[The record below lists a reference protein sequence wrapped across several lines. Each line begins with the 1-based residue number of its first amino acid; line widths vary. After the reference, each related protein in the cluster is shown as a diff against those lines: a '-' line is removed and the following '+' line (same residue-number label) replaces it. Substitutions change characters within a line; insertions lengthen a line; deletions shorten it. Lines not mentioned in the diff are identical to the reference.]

1 MGNPGAVARSSAAVV
16 TTTVQGAELLA
27 QSRQLA
33 LRAQRRST
41 QTLNAYGDGVRFHL
55 AWCAEN
61 DLEPMVCSSLDTWT
75 ATLLDDGAAA
85 ATARARQLGVRRF
98 ASWLAEGGEIPADPF
113 VGIKSPKL
121 DERAVDR
128 YLRLRRGHRLAE
140 SPDLWLGTV
149 ASASPTTPCTRAC
162 ARGPTPLA

>member
-16 TTTVQGAELLA
+16 TTTVQEAELLA

-41 QTLNAYGDGVRFHL
+41 QTLKAGDGVRFHL

-75 ATLLDDGAAA
+75 ATLLDNGAAA

-98 ASWLAEGGEIPADPF
+98 ASWLAEEGEIP
-113 VGIKSPKL
+113 
-121 DERAVDR
+121 
-128 YLRLRRGHRLAE
+128 
-140 SPDLWLGTV
+140 
-149 ASASPTTPCTRAC
+149 PCTRAC